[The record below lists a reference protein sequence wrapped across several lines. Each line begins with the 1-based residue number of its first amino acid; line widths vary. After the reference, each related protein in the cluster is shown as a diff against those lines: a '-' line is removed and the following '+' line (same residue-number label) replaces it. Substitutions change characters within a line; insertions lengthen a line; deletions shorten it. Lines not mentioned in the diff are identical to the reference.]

1 MVDIDGGDFVLEE
14 IGDVP
19 LRYLSVG
26 DLYESF
32 TDDDLQV
39 AINYL
44 INHPRHRNTTTLDI
58 LSNNS
63 RITRI
68 PEEISNLKK
77 LKILE
82 ITGHENLR
90 QLPASLNELPNLEKL
105 NVSENDLRSLPV
117 SFYPKPSE
125 NKLTKLKKINI
136 SGNQNFHQIVPIP
149 NIINSGVEVTLE
161 DTLIEGEFDEEVVM
175 GGTLQSKNKRK
186 HGSNK
191 IRRQS
196 IKKQRKTKKSKRKT
210 LRKR

>member
-1 MVDIDGGDFVLEE
+1 MVDVDGGDFVLEE

-44 INHPRHRNTTTLDI
+44 VNHPLHRNTTTLDI

-90 QLPASLNELPNLEKL
+90 QLPASLNELPNLENL

-125 NKLTKLKKINI
+125 NRLTKLKKINI

-149 NIINSGVEVTLE
+149 NIINSGVEVRLE
-161 DTLIEGEFDEEVVM
+161 DTLIEGEFDEEVAM
-175 GGTLQSKNKRK
+175 GGTRRNKNKRK
-186 HGSNK
+186 HATIK
-191 IRRQS
+191 KRRQS
-196 IKKQRKTKKSKRKT
+196 LKKQRKTKKSKRKT